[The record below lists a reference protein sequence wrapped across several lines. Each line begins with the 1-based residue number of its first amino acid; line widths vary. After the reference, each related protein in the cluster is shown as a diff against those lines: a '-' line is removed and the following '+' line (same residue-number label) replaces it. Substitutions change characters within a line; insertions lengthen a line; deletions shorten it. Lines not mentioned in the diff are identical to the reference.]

1 MKKLLLILSLFA
13 SLSLEAQ
20 FVTTFAKNVPDTQED
35 GVFYYLPKSV
45 IRLEFTIEETDYYIG
60 PYAEFASKLLGTTD
74 YIKENKSEFN
84 IQSIDIQVV
93 NDIDPNAVYCIAPE
107 EKSKEPLPNVIL
119 NNDGIILAFG
129 YDNVNLDEF
138 INRNSFNDNC
148 LNAEKQAVSFI
159 EIHDN
164 EVELDDDDDDE
175 EGSAHK
181 KITKEDKA
189 KTALEKISKVRDS
202 YFDLV
207 SGVQEVSYGNTLPY
221 MIENVKGIENEYV
234 SLFKGKTM
242 KSTYKKVI
250 YYAPEENH
258 INASVSIAKLSNTD
272 GIVDVGGKGEAIKIQ
287 FESRNSLA
295 NIGQTSDDANKTGQ
309 LNKIFY
315 RIPAVSD
322 VKILVGNKVFA
333 EKSLTISQFGVI
345 KTMSAKNNKI
355 LFNPN
360 TGQIISVTKQ

>member
-20 FVTTFAKNVPDTQED
+20 FVTTFAKNTSETQED
-35 GVFYYLPKSV
+35 GVFYYLPRNV

-60 PYAEFASKLLGTTD
+60 PYAEFATKLLGTTD
-74 YIKENKSEFN
+74 YIKENKSVFN
-84 IQSIDIQVV
+84 IQAVDIQAV
-93 NDIDPNAVYCIAPE
+93 NDIDPNAVYCIAPD
-107 EKSKEPLPNVIL
+107 EKSKEPLPNIIL
-119 NNDGIILAFG
+119 NNDGILLAFG
-129 YDNVNLDEF
+129 YDNVSFDEF
-138 INRNSFNDNC
+138 LTRNSFNDNY
-148 LNAEKQAVSFI
+148 LNAQKQDVSFI
-159 EIHDN
+159 EILDN

-189 KTALEKISKVRDS
+189 KTALEKISKIRES
-202 YFDLV
+202 YLDLV
-207 SGVQEVSYGNTLPY
+207 SGVQEVSFGNTLPY
-221 MIENVKGIENEYV
+221 MVENVKSIENEYV
-234 SLFKGKTM
+234 SLFKGKTV

-250 YYAPEENH
+250 YYAPEENQV
-258 INASVSIAKLSNTD
+258 NASVSIAKLSNTD

-287 FESRNSLA
+287 FDRRNSLA
-295 NIGQTSDDANKTGQ
+295 NINPMSDDANKTGQ
-309 LNKIFY
+309 INKIFY
-315 RIPAVSD
+315 RIPAVTD

-333 EKSLTISQFGVI
+333 EKSLTISQFGII

-360 TGQIISVTKQ
+360 TGQIISVSH

>member
-1 MKKLLLILSLFA
+1 MKKLLLILSLLA
-13 SLSLEAQ
+13 SLSLDAQ

-35 GVFYYLPKSV
+35 GVFYYLPRNV

-60 PYAEFASKLLGTTD
+60 PYAEFASRLLGTTD
-74 YIKENKSEFN
+74 YIKENKSEFS
-84 IQSIDIQVV
+84 IQSVDIQVV
-93 NDIDPNAVYCIAPE
+93 SDIDPNAVYCIALD
-107 EKSKEPLPNVIL
+107 EKSKEPLPNITL
-119 NNDGIILAFG
+119 NNDGILLAFG
-129 YDNVNLDEF
+129 YDNVSFDEF
-138 INRNSFNDNC
+138 LTRNSFNDNY
-148 LNAEKQAVSFI
+148 LNAQKQDVSFI
-159 EIHDN
+159 EILDN

-189 KTALEKISKVRDS
+189 KTALEKISKIRES
-202 YFDLV
+202 YLDLV
-207 SGVQEVSYGNTLPY
+207 SGVQEVSFGNTLPY
-221 MIENVKGIENEYV
+221 MIENVKSIENEYV
-234 SLFKGKTM
+234 SLFKGKTV

-250 YYAPEENH
+250 YYAPEENQV
-258 INASVSIAKLSNTD
+258 NASVLIAKLSNTD

-287 FESRNSLA
+287 FESRNTLA
-295 NIGQTSDDANKTGQ
+295 NISQNGNDANKTGQ

-333 EKSLTISQFGVI
+333 EKSLTISQFGMI
-345 KTMSAKNNKI
+345 KTMSTKNNKL

-360 TGQIISVTKQ
+360 TGQIISISKQ